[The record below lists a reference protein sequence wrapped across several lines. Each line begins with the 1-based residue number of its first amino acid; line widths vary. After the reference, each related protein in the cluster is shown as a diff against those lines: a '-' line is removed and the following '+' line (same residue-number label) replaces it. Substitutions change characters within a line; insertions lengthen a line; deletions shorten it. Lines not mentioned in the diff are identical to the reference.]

1 MLDARAAYPTSSLAD
16 LYDPDT
22 MPPNL
27 RKAHAAIDM
36 AVSVQPSNRI
46 GRLNPSLPEIPARLR
61 LVRDHCFVPPCVRLF
76 RWQAEALSPTLAE
89 LIMPHCPK
97 SHPTDRFCFFSS
109 TVMIV

>member
-36 AVSVQPSNRI
+36 AVSVQTSKRI
-46 GRLNPSLPEIPARLR
+46 CRLNPTQPEKPARLR
-61 LVRDHCFVPPCVRLF
+61 LVRDHCLVPPCVRHLP
-76 RWQAEALSPTLAE
+76 WQAEALSPTLAE
-89 LIMPHCPK
+89 LIMPHSP
-97 SHPTDRFCFFSS
+97 
-109 TVMIV
+109 